1 MRYLNNYQDF
11 ILEKRNH
18 TEKIKKFANVP
29 TIINWANNL
38 DSDMALWLAN
48 TLTIELKKES
58 KKRGY
63 SDEELT
69 KYLSGEANIKI
80 DIIANILIKTLSEK
94 FTKILDYINSP
105 LQDTKPNIN
114 KLSLE
119 EALQKSDEW
128 HTEIEKFAGNQIED
142 EEGEII
148 MTFPNGYYWID
159 LQTTKCEAEAKAMGH
174 CGNTNQGTTLL
185 SLRKNKYPF
194 VTIAYDEEEDK
205 FTQIKGR
212 GNKKPIEKYHQY
224 VVDLIIFLE
233 VDKFKSEYD
242 RSTDL
247 TPDDLSQELYNKLEL
262 ENPDYIENSKPP
274 TIEEMRESYKEDILN
289 DINEYISIY
298 PNYFVRHIDDDE
310 FVKELISNESENTN
324 IEDLIDMTNKDTIID
339 LIKDIIPEDELNEY
353 IINHINN
360 NTKLD
365 NNTKTEKLNDLD
377 DDFEYLNDLDDKE
390 LEKLI
395 DDLNYND
402 DIVDKYFTDK
412 YEDTT
417 AEEYLEELYGKN
429 YSQELSGSLLN
440 WLKNYFDEDAFAQDI
455 AEDEDKSYLEE
466 RYA

>member
-1 MRYLNNYQDF
+1 MIYLNNYQYF

-48 TLTIELKKES
+48 TMVIELKKEDI
-58 KKRGY
+58 KRGY
-63 SDEELT
+63 KEEEIK
-69 KYLSGEANIKI
+69 KYLSGEKNEKLENIV
-80 DIIANILIKTLSEK
+80 NILIKTLSEK

-128 HTEIEKFAGNQIED
+128 HTEIEKFAGKQIED
-142 EEGEII
+142 GEII

-174 CGNTNQGTTLL
+174 CGNTNQGTTIL

-194 VTIAYDEEEDK
+194 VTIAYDEDEDK

-242 RSTDL
+242 RKTDL
-247 TPDDLSQELYNKLEL
+247 TPDDLSQELYDKLES

-274 TIEEMRESYKEDILN
+274 SIEELRELYKQDILY
-289 DINEYISIY
+289 DIDEYISIY
-298 PNYFVRHIDDDE
+298 PNYFFQHMNDE
-310 FVKELISNESENTN
+310 QFVKDQIESECDSYNIKELIDIES
-324 IEDLIDMTNKDTIID
+324 KDKIIK

-365 NNTKTEKLNDLD
+365 NNKKTEILDNLD
-377 DDFEYLNDLDDKE
+377 DDFEYLNDLDEKE

-402 DIVDKYFTDK
+402 DIIEKYFTDR

-417 AEEYLEELYGKN
+417 VEEYFEEMFGRDYQ
-429 YSQELSGSLLN
+429 SQLTGNFLK
-440 WLKNYFDEDAFAQDI
+440 WIKNYFDEDAFAQDI
-455 AEDEDKSYLEE
+455 SEDEDESNLEE